1 MTDYAKQRQDGAHL
15 VGPEGLQREFEGL
28 SELHGPAFLTR
39 AKIGSWFPVLLPP
52 LFSKGPRKD
61 GTPRIFGA
69 SRQILPVYSICGN
82 RKTPGGYS
90 YGRNTE
96 RSSRVSVSPCRAR
109 QAHLHCAAGLP
120 LNLIRGNARDG
131 SWVGW
136 KQGAS
141 RANLLTLRQ
150 KDHQGRLYRPELPKP
165 FSARAESSRSSTWA
179 TAPVRTGT
187 GIIWAIFSPAFSSTA
202 ASPRLV
208 MSTRISPR

>member
-1 MTDYAKQRQDGAHL
+1 M
-15 VGPEGLQREFEGL
+15 GL
-28 SELHGPAFLTR
+28 PAFSGHPARFFQCTQSAATEKLQ
-39 AKIGSWFPVLLPP
+39 AVIPM
-52 LFSKGPRKD
+52 D
-61 GTPRIFGA
+61 GT
-69 SRQILPVYSICGN
+69 Q
-82 RKTPGGYS
+82 
-90 YGRNTE
+90 
-96 RSSRVSVSPCRAR
+96 SVQAAFRCRRAGRAR
-109 QAHLHCAAGLP
+109 THLRGAAGLP